1 MVSKRRLWQLKRFK
15 TGHGREKAL
24 GWRVQTLSLQGPGW
38 AHSEVT
44 ALFPIYTVTSPWRRD
59 PGGCLGHVNTRPP
72 QRRKDPLLLSSHIHL
87 PLDWNSFILFKWF
100 ILFHWDLISKA
111 VPSAKR
117 LCQQVSNH
125 FFFFSPFLADESFRF
140 GICQDFSINK
150 YFSLHEVLC
159 WPKASFGFFLKMFSF
174 WPAWYLP
181 KASIALTFERILQ
194 DGLFSLWGNCKSGMW
209 NDLSKAY
216 SKQPDLGTFPAVQS
230 LRLCLPMQ
238 EVWIWSLLGKLRS
251 YLSLGQETKP

>member
-59 PGGCLGHVNTRPP
+59 PGGCLGHVNTHPP

-125 FFFFSPFLADESFRF
+125 FFFF
-140 GICQDFSINK
+140 
-150 YFSLHEVLC
+150 
-159 WPKASFGFFLKMFSF
+159 FSF
-174 WPAWYLP
+174 SGWWEFQVWNMSRFFYQQIFLSSWSTVLA
-181 KASIALTFERILQ
+181 
-194 DGLFSLWGNCKSGMW
+194 KSFIW
-209 NDLSKAY
+209 V
-216 SKQPDLGTFPAVQS
+216 FP
-230 LRLCLPMQ
+230 
-238 EVWIWSLLGKLRS
+238 
-251 YLSLGQETKP
+251 